1 MKKLFA
7 LLMSAIMLVPIFD
20 GLSFSANAETDNAI
34 NGNVISESTEY
45 FLDGSSATI
54 IVTEETD
61 LLTRAATY
69 TKTGSKYYI
78 LRNKDGNEL
87 WRFTVHGTFSV
98 NPGVSSTCTA
108 VSHSISIT
116 EDAWQNDTASSYRSG
131 NQAIGDATFIRKLLF
146 ITVETRSCHV
156 VLNCDANG
164 NLS

>member
-87 WRFTVHGTFSV
+87 WRFTVQCRLRVPAG
-98 NPGVSSTCTA
+98 
-108 VSHSISIT
+108 
-116 EDAWQNDTASSYRSG
+116 
-131 NQAIGDATFIRKLLF
+131 
-146 ITVETRSCHV
+146 
-156 VLNCDANG
+156 
-164 NLS
+164 

>member
-61 LLTRAATY
+61 LLTR
-69 TKTGSKYYI
+69 
-78 LRNKDGNEL
+78 D
-87 WRFTVHGTFSV
+87 
-98 NPGVSSTCTA
+98 
-108 VSHSISIT
+108 
-116 EDAWQNDTASSYRSG
+116 QNIIFCEIKMEMSYGALLYMVRS
-131 NQAIGDATFIRKLLF
+131 L
-146 ITVETRSCHV
+146 
-156 VLNCDANG
+156 
-164 NLS
+164 